1 MNNINEKEFKPYD
14 AREYL
19 KNATD
24 SIVNSQNKI
33 ISNAVKSKVSTL
45 KEELKNIPKI
55 YNKMKDNLT
64 LSNGKQLKKLKEDI
78 ANTGNHTAGGY
89 AISKR
94 LDNMNEYNK
103 GLREI
108 DEKREEHKSK
118 IEGEIERA
126 YFDAEAE
133 MARNKTDILKNTLKE
148 TLNEGRRLDDLNLEY
163 LKFNEQKNNNAR
175 KAYLDERD
183 DLRKQGSYEVEMKYK
198 PQMYEQE
205 LIERGL
211 KNEQIQVQTQNLIK
225 SGQASSSNKG
235 QSSKSGSTS
244 GTKNDDV
251 LSKMSSKDIAES
263 IKNQIGSVHYD
274 SYGNRTIKFSTDEAF
289 KLLRS
294 WQHKYNIS
302 DYIINDAAIYLGIQ
316 DYM

>member
-1 MNNINEKEFKPYD
+1 MNNINENELKPYD
-14 AREYL
+14 QKEYL
-19 KNATD
+19 KSATN
-24 SIVNSQNKI
+24 SIVKAQNKI

-94 LDNMNEYNK
+94 FDNMNEYNK

-118 IEGEIERA
+118 IKSEIEKA

-175 KAYLDERD
+175 KAYLDERE
-183 DLRKQGSYEVEMKYK
+183 DLRKQGSYEIEMKYK
-198 PQMYEQE
+198 PQLYEQD
-205 LIERGL
+205 LIENGL
-211 KNEQIQVQTQNLIK
+211 RNEQLGLQIK
-225 SGQASSSNKG
+225 SGQVGSSYKSQGSKG
-235 QSSKSGSTS
+235 GSTN
-244 GTKNDDV
+244 GTKDDEV